1 MACDTPF
8 WVMPKGATQSVPV
21 PCGRCPPCKKRRV
34 DGWVF
39 RLLQE
44 EKRSVCARFVTLTYA
59 PHSVPISPNGHL
71 TLSRSEWVV
80 NDVTLKKE
88 YKCGDLQLFFKRLR
102 KSLPGV
108 NIKYYACGEY
118 GGGLGA
124 RPHYHAIIFN
134 APDDA
139 IFDAWSIDGK
149 PIGKVDIGDVS
160 GDSIAYTMK
169 YIDKDVEVRG
179 RRNDD
184 RVPQFAVMSKGLG
197 SNYVTPEVIDYH
209 HDDYSRL
216 YLMRDGG
223 HKVAMPRYYKSMI
236 YNADDGGHQRHLI
249 VQAVAE
255 KERLNFE
262 HYTAKY
268 GDNPNYTYA
277 QYVESQ
283 RLARYKSFYSQ
294 QRKRDKL

>member
-8 WVMPKGATQSVPV
+8 WVLPKGAVQSVPV

-44 EKRSVCARFVTLTYA
+44 EKRSLCARFVTLTYA
-59 PHSVPISPNGHL
+59 PHSVPVSPNGHL
-71 TLSRSEWVV
+71 TLSRGVFVEQP
-80 NDVTLKKE
+80 DGTKK
-88 YKCGDLQLFFKRLR
+88 YKSGDLQLFFKRLR
-102 KSLPGV
+102 KALPGV
-108 NIKYYACGEY
+108 DVRYYACGEY
-118 GGGLGA
+118 GGGIGA

-139 IFDAWSIDGK
+139 IFDAWKLDGK
-149 PIGKVDIGDVS
+149 AIGKVDIGDVS

-169 YIDKDVEVRG
+169 YIDKDAVVRG
-179 RRNDD
+179 RRDDD
-184 RVPQFAVMSKGLG
+184 RVHQFAVMSKGLG
-197 SNYVTPEVIDYH
+197 DNYVTPEIVDFH

-216 YLMRDGG
+216 YLVRDGG
-223 HKVAMPRYYKSMI
+223 HKVAMPRFYKDRI
-236 YNADDGGHQRHLI
+236 YNADDGGHQRWLI
-249 VQAVAE
+249 QTAVDA
-255 KERLNFE
+255 KEADNYQQ
-262 HYTAKY
+262 YTVKY

>member
-1 MACDTPF
+1 MPCDTPF
-8 WVMPKGATQSVPV
+8 WVLPKGATQSVPV

-44 EKRSVCARFVTLTYA
+44 EKRSECARFVTLTYA
-59 PHSVPISPNGHL
+59 PHSVPISANGHL
-71 TLSRSEWVV
+71 TLS
-80 NDVTLKKE
+80 KP
-88 YKCGDLQLFFKRLR
+88 DLQKFFKRLR

-108 NIKYYACGEY
+108 IVRYYACGEY
-118 GGGLGA
+118 GGGVGA

-134 APDDA
+134 APEDA
-139 IFDAWSIDGK
+139 IFNAWKIDGV

-169 YIDKDVEVRG
+169 YIDKQVDVRG

-197 SNYVTPEVIDYH
+197 DNYVTPAIVDYH

-223 HKVAMPRYYKSMI
+223 HKVAMPRFYKDRI
-236 YNADDGGHQRHLI
+236 YNADDGGHQRWLI
-249 VQAVAE
+249 QTAVNE
-255 KERLNFE
+255 KQVLNYQE
-262 HYTAKY
+262 YIAKY
-268 GDNPNYTYA
+268 GNTSYTYE
-277 QYVESQ
+277 QFCESQ
-283 RLARYKSFYSQ
+283 RFARYKRFYSQ
-294 QRKRDKL
+294 ARRRDKL